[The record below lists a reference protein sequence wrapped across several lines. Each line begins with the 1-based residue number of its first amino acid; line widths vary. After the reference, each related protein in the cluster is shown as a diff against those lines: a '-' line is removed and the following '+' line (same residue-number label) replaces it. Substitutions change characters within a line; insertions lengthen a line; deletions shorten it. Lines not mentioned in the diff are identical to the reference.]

1 MGSVLAAAPPLHLA
15 RPPFSGRSI
24 LPFRG
29 VRTPALALAAV
40 GLLASALPAQKEA
53 GYGRSYVIEADAA
66 WVAPGKV
73 VAPAF
78 LSIQDGVIQGVS
90 RQKPRGGGGLLG
102 FGGGS
107 AKVLKV
113 KGTLAAGV
121 VDAWSGLVPAALG
134 DSRNQ
139 PSWATVAD
147 GLPRDMEGAD
157 PGLAAEILAARNSG
171 IAAAFLGNPASQLR
185 RGTGTPV
192 LFSGRNLPRP
202 GGDAALEFAL
212 GSARR
217 MGAGG
222 LLESDG
228 FKGVFE
234 EAVEWRDSVDEHVE
248 KMEKYEKDLEAYQE
262 KLDEFVEKKEKEKE
276 KENKEGEEAAAA
288 KDENGEDAKKKGK
301 EKKDEMPKRPQRPKT
316 PSPRT
321 ARNQVLGAIDG
332 DFQVRVHAHSVAD
345 IRAAVEVALE
355 HHLDLVVVG
364 GLEADLVAETLA
376 DAEIPVILSI
386 AGGGEQD
393 RALSQRWARL
403 QDAGVEV
410 ALSSG
415 GARGGHALL
424 LLRAGELVAAGANSD
439 AVWASLTTIP
449 ARLLGLS
456 GKAGRLVSGATG
468 SVVLFEGSS
477 PFDASASF
485 RSHIPK

>member
-1 MGSVLAAAPPLHLA
+1 MGSVLAAAPLLHLA
-15 RPPFSGRSI
+15 RPSFSGRFI
-24 LPFRG
+24 LLFRG
-29 VRTPALALAAV
+29 VRTSALALAAV

-102 FGGGS
+102 FGGGG

-121 VDAWSGLVPAALG
+121 VDAWSGLVPAELG

-222 LLESDG
+222 FLESDG

-234 EAVEWRDSVDEHVE
+234 EAVEWRDSVDELAE
-248 KMEKYEKDLEAYQE
+248 KLEKYEKDLEAYQE
-262 KLDEFVEKKEKEKE
+262 KLDEFVEKKEKGK
-276 KENKEGEEAAAA
+276 KEGKEAGAA
-288 KDENGEDAKKKGK
+288 KDENGKD
-301 EKKDEMPKRPQRPKT
+301 EKKDEKKAEMPKRPKRPKA

-321 ARNQVLGAIDG
+321 ARDQVLGAIDG
-332 DFQVRVHAHSVAD
+332 DSQVRVHAHSVAD
-345 IRAAVEVALE
+345 LRAAVEVALE

-364 GLEADLVAETLA
+364 GLEADLIAETLA

-386 AGGGEQD
+386 AGGGDED
-393 RALSQRWARL
+393 RSLSQRWARL

-424 LLRAGELVAAGANSD
+424 LLRAGELVAAGADSD

-456 GKAGRLVSGATG
+456 GKVGRLVSGATG

>member
-1 MGSVLAAAPPLHLA
+1 VGSVLAAAPPLHLA

-102 FGGGS
+102 FGGGG

-121 VDAWSGLVPAALG
+121 VDAWSGLVPAAFG
-134 DSRNQ
+134 DSRHQ

-157 PGLAAEILAARNSG
+157 TGLVAEILAARNSG

-262 KLDEFVEKKEKEKE
+262 KLDEFVEKKEKEK
-276 KENKEGEEAAAA
+276 KEGEEAAAA

-301 EKKDEMPKRPQRPKT
+301 EKKDEMPKRPKRPKT

-415 GARGGHALL
+415 GARGGYALL